1 MIKLTNILSETEY
14 YMSHVKKDKKKVK
27 EADEKPKKTK
37 KTSIAEK
44 VKEIE
49 EKGMA
54 VALEAQMNEI
64 DKEIQE
70 RADKLTS
77 IEENT
82 ELAEF
87 INSSRVDEMKKEI
100 KELSKAKEK
109 IKKRHEKMTNENK
122 KQKPEVIDE
131 TEEDK

>member
-27 EADEKPKKTK
+27 EADEKSKKTK

-64 DKEIQE
+64 DREIQE

-109 IKKRHEKMTNENK
+109 IKKRHEKMTNEGEK
-122 KQKPEVIDE
+122 KVIDE
-131 TEEDK
+131 TEEEK

>member
-27 EADEKPKKTK
+27 EAEENKKTK
-37 KTSIAEK
+37 KVSIAEK
-44 VKEIE
+44 IKKIE
-49 EKGMA
+49 EKGA
-54 VALEAQMNEI
+54 VAALEAQMLAI
-64 DKEIQE
+64 DEEIQE
-70 RADKLTS
+70 RADKLTT
-77 IEENT
+77 IDENT

>member
-100 KELSKAKEK
+100 KELSKVKEK
-109 IKKRHEKMTNENK
+109 IKKRHEKMTNEGGK
-122 KQKPEVIDE
+122 KVIDE
-131 TEEDK
+131 TEEEK